1 MGKAAAFA
9 IVLSTL
15 SLCSCGSG
23 QDTSLPG
30 ALPMAGVYMR
40 ITAEEASQMMELSS
54 GYILLDVRT
63 QSEYDEKRIPGAV
76 LIPDYELA
84 KRVEAELPDKE
95 AQILIYCRSG
105 RRSASAAKELISMG
119 YTSVYDFGGIIDW
132 PYETE
137 SGR

>member
-1 MGKAAAFA
+1 
-9 IVLSTL
+9 
-15 SLCSCGSG
+15 
-23 QDTSLPG
+23 
-30 ALPMAGVYMR
+30 MR